1 MKESFE
7 YSTVR
12 GLPGGPNEEIT
23 YVTGVFSI
31 EGYKRNSP
39 DVNNPY
45 NIIPSADITM
55 KGVDFP
61 VRGYGNNGIVQD
73 MIPGKENYNYGD
85 ADYVVEVPMAKSG
98 GEGRCWPGYK
108 PVSGKLA
115 YTSGSCEKAQDGTE
129 IQPIELDEVI
139 VKAYNLNKLT
149 EDEKKLYNIFRTGL
163 ARLQMID
170 NPDYNPNWKDN
181 PSENIGIV
189 RREKIPMKDEDG
201 KSVKVKDFVPNLK
214 VYKNIDG
221 DNVEFDVSFED
232 ALRLY
237 REAGSPTISNKPGL
251 MARFMPEKYNVN
263 KESGN
268 FRAHA
273 DPVFNKIYIP
283 EGSGPNYFK
292 PFLAEIAHIHPDY
305 NFLPTLSGTLD
316 RIKRSYQESDFIIPG
331 PGFIP
336 LPTKIADDSNYKSKK
351 DFEYKTHQ
359 IAEKN
364 IADAY
369 FKRKEKG
376 GQVKEMFST
385 YANYINGKDKSQNAK
400 KAFDKLNR
408 IYYKDA
414 KKSGM
419 GVANFIATYIIP
431 NS

>member
-31 EGYKRNSP
+31 EGYKRKSP

-85 ADYVVEVPMAKSG
+85 ADYVVEVPMAK
-98 GEGRCWPGYK
+98 
-108 PVSGKLA
+108 
-115 YTSGSCEKAQDGTE
+115 KAQDGTE
-129 IQPIELDEVI
+129 TQPIELDEVV
-139 VKAYNLNKLT
+139 VKAYNLNNLT
-149 EDEKKLYNIFRTGL
+149 EDERKLYNIFR
-163 ARLQMID
+163 
-170 NPDYNPNWKDN
+170 
-181 PSENIGIV
+181 
-189 RREKIPMKDEDG
+189 
-201 KSVKVKDFVPNLK
+201 
-214 VYKNIDG
+214 
-221 DNVEFDVSFED
+221 
-232 ALRLY
+232 
-237 REAGSPTISNKPGL
+237 
-251 MARFMPEKYNVN
+251 
-263 KESGN
+263 
-268 FRAHA
+268 
-273 DPVFNKIYIP
+273 
-283 EGSGPNYFK
+283 
-292 PFLAEIAHIHPDY
+292 
-305 NFLPTLSGTLD
+305 
-316 RIKRSYQESDFIIPG
+316 
-331 PGFIP
+331 
-336 LPTKIADDSNYKSKK
+336 
-351 DFEYKTHQ
+351 
-359 IAEKN
+359 
-364 IADAY
+364 
-369 FKRKEKG
+369 
-376 GQVKEMFST
+376 T

>member
-1 MKESFE
+1 MTENFN
-7 YSTVR
+7 YTTRR
-12 GLPGGPNEEIT
+12 GLP
-23 YVTGVFSI
+23 
-31 EGYKRNSP
+31 
-39 DVNNPY
+39 
-45 NIIPSADITM
+45 
-55 KGVDFP
+55 
-61 VRGYGNNGIVQD
+61 
-73 MIPGKENYNYGD
+73 
-85 ADYVVEVPMAKSG
+85 MAKTG

-149 EDEKKLYNIFRTGL
+149 EDEKKLYNIFRTGYGKTK
-163 ARLQMID
+163 MID

-181 PSENIGIV
+181 RSENIGIV
-189 RREKIPMKDEDG
+189 RRKKIPMKDEDG
-201 KSVKVKDFVPNLK
+201 RSVKVKDFVPNLK
-214 VYKNIDG
+214 LYKNFDG

-237 REAGSPTISNKPGL
+237 REAGSPTISNKPRFI
-251 MARFMPEKYNVN
+251 ARLMPETFKID
-263 KESGN
+263 KKTGD
-268 FRAHA
+268 FRPHA

-283 EGSGPNYFK
+283 EGSGQKHFK
-292 PFLAEIAHIHPDY
+292 SFLAEIAHIHPDY

-316 RIKRSYQESDFIIPG
+316 RIKRSYKESDYIIPG
-331 PGFIP
+331 PGFI
-336 LPTKIADDSNYKSKK
+336 LPNKIADDSNYKSKK

-369 FKRKEKG
+369 FKRLEKG
-376 GQVKEMFST
+376 GQVKEIFST
-385 YANYINGKDKSQNAK
+385 YANYINGKDKSQNAE

-408 IYYKDA
+408 IYYRDA
-414 KKSGM
+414 KAMNMSPANYIM
-419 GVANFIATYIIP
+419 TYVAG

>member
-85 ADYVVEVPMAKSG
+85 ADYVVEVPMAK
-98 GEGRCWPGYK
+98 
-108 PVSGKLA
+108 
-115 YTSGSCEKAQDGTE
+115 KAQDGTE
-129 IQPIELDEVI
+129 TQPIELDEVV
-139 VKAYNLNKLT
+139 VKAYNLNNLT
-149 EDEKKLYNIFRTGL
+149 EDERKLYNIFRTGVG
-163 ARLQMID
+163 RLQMID

-181 PSENIGIV
+181 PSENRGMV
-189 RREKIPMKDEDG
+189 RREKIPMKDEEG
-201 KSVKVKDFVPNLK
+201 RSVKVKDFVPNLK

-251 MARFMPEKYNVN
+251 LYTR
-263 KESGN
+263 
-268 FRAHA
+268 
-273 DPVFNKIYIP
+273 
-283 EGSGPNYFK
+283 
-292 PFLAEIAHIHPDY
+292 
-305 NFLPTLSGTLD
+305 
-316 RIKRSYQESDFIIPG
+316 RIRS
-331 PGFIP
+331 
-336 LPTKIADDSNYKSKK
+336 
-351 DFEYKTHQ
+351 
-359 IAEKN
+359 
-364 IADAY
+364 
-369 FKRKEKG
+369 
-376 GQVKEMFST
+376 
-385 YANYINGKDKSQNAK
+385 
-400 KAFDKLNR
+400 KL
-408 IYYKDA
+408 
-414 KKSGM
+414 
-419 GVANFIATYIIP
+419 F
-431 NS
+431 

>member
-12 GLPGGPNEEIT
+12 GLPGGPNQEIT

-55 KGVDFP
+55 KDVDFP

-85 ADYVVEVPMAKSG
+85 ADYVVEVPMAKTG
-98 GEGRCWPGYK
+98 GESRCWPGYK

-129 IQPIELDEVI
+129 TQPIELDE
-139 VKAYNLNKLT
+139 
-149 EDEKKLYNIFRTGL
+149 
-163 ARLQMID
+163 
-170 NPDYNPNWKDN
+170 
-181 PSENIGIV
+181 
-189 RREKIPMKDEDG
+189 
-201 KSVKVKDFVPNLK
+201 
-214 VYKNIDG
+214 
-221 DNVEFDVSFED
+221 
-232 ALRLY
+232 
-237 REAGSPTISNKPGL
+237 
-251 MARFMPEKYNVN
+251 
-263 KESGN
+263 
-268 FRAHA
+268 
-273 DPVFNKIYIP
+273 
-283 EGSGPNYFK
+283 
-292 PFLAEIAHIHPDY
+292 
-305 NFLPTLSGTLD
+305 
-316 RIKRSYQESDFIIPG
+316 
-331 PGFIP
+331 
-336 LPTKIADDSNYKSKK
+336 
-351 DFEYKTHQ
+351 
-359 IAEKN
+359 
-364 IADAY
+364 
-369 FKRKEKG
+369 
-376 GQVKEMFST
+376 VKEMFST

-419 GVANFIATYIIP
+419 GVVNFIATHIIP